1 MCLYMASRIVE
12 KKRGTHIMLKNRT
25 ERYICTIINDENAEE
40 KIKQIKEIYGYIL
53 LRGRHK
59 NRKMIMNENGLE
71 PNFTN
76 DIPWRLSERID
87 IYRR

>member
-1 MCLYMASRIVE
+1 MVSHIAE
-12 KKRGTHIMLKNRT
+12 KKRDIHIMLKKRT
-25 ERYICTIINDENAEE
+25 DRYICTIINDENAEE
-40 KIKQIKEIYGYIL
+40 KIKQIREICGYIL

-59 NRKMIMNENGLE
+59 NRKMIMNENGLK